1 MKTVEDIV
9 KLCQDE
15 QGKVFIMDATGDVK
29 LVLMGVGEY
38 ERLKSTGT
46 RDTRLDSG
54 VDPRRKGQE
63 TSFEAKPGVDAPMS
77 GLDAEAANREILIA
91 QLREQAANFVPAQT
105 VPRVEVNPLARQ
117 DLREEVIDPSFN
129 FDGPDNSF

>member
-1 MKTVEDIV
+1 MKTVEDII
-9 KLCQDE
+9 KLCEDE

-38 ERLKSTGT
+38 ERIKKHES
-46 RDTRLDSG
+46 RSMN
-54 VDPRRKGQE
+54 QE
-63 TSFEAKPGVDAPMS
+63 QKTSNSHKQSLPL
-77 GLDAEAANREILIA
+77 LDAEAANREILIA

-105 VPRVEVNPLARQ
+105 PPRVQVNPLARQ

>member
-9 KLCQDE
+9 KLCEDE
-15 QGKVFIMDATGDVK
+15 QGKVFIMNAVGDIK

-38 ERLKSTGT
+38 EKLKNHE
-46 RDTRLDSG
+46 SG
-54 VDPRRKGQE
+54 IMNQE
-63 TSFEAKPGVDAPMS
+63 VKSPMQMS
-77 GLDAEAANREILIA
+77 QPIQSLDAEAANREILIA

-105 VPRVEVNPLARQ
+105 PPRVQVNPLARQ

-129 FDGPDNSF
+129 FDGPDNFF

>member
-9 KLCQDE
+9 KLCEDE

-38 ERLKSTGT
+38 EKLKNHES
-46 RDTRLDSG
+46 RIMN
-54 VDPRRKGQE
+54 QE
-63 TSFEAKPGVDAPMS
+63 VKSPMQMS
-77 GLDAEAANREILIA
+77 QPTQSLDAEAANREILIA

-105 VPRVEVNPLARQ
+105 PPRVQVNPLARQ

>member
-9 KLCQDE
+9 KLCEDE

-38 ERLKSTGT
+38 EKLKNHES
-46 RDTRLDSG
+46 RIMN
-54 VDPRRKGQE
+54 Q
-63 TSFEAKPGVDAPMS
+63 EAKSPMQVNQPAQL
-77 GLDAEAANREILIA
+77 LDAEAANREILIA

-105 VPRVEVNPLARQ
+105 PPRVQVNPLARQ

>member
-1 MKTVEDIV
+1 MKTLEEIIE
-9 KLCQDE
+9 LCKDE
-15 QGKVFIMDATGDVK
+15 AGKVFIMDAVGDVK

-38 ERLKSTGT
+38 ERIKKHESRSTNQEAEPPAQ
-46 RDTRLDSG
+46 
-54 VDPRRKGQE
+54 VDGPSQ
-63 TSFEAKPGVDAPMS
+63 S
-77 GLDAEAANREILIA
+77 LDAEAANREILIA

-105 VPRVEVNPLARQ
+105 PPRVQVNPLARQ

>member
-1 MKTVEDIV
+1 MKTLQEIIE
-9 KLCQDE
+9 LCKDE
-15 QGKVFIMDATGDVK
+15 AGKVFIMDAVGDIK

-38 ERLKSTGT
+38 EKLKNQESKPSAGHESDHSQPL
-46 RDTRLDSG
+46 DT
-54 VDPRRKGQE
+54 
-63 TSFEAKPGVDAPMS
+63 
-77 GLDAEAANREILIA
+77 EAANREILIA

-105 VPRVEVNPLARQ
+105 PPRVQVNPLARQ

>member
-9 KLCQDE
+9 KLCADE

-38 ERLKSTGT
+38 ERLKSPET
-46 RDTRLDSG
+46 RDKR
-54 VDPRRKGQE
+54 QE
-63 TSFEAKPGVDAPMS
+63 TGFEINPGVKAPMS

-105 VPRVEVNPLARQ
+105 PPRVQVNPLARQ

>member
-9 KLCQDE
+9 KLCEGE

-38 ERLKSTGT
+38 ERLKQPEARSTNIELRNQSSAG
-46 RDTRLDSG
+46 SAS
-54 VDPRRKGQE
+54 VQAPDPE
-63 TSFEAKPGVDAPMS
+63 TVNK
-77 GLDAEAANREILIA
+77 EILIA
-91 QLREQAANFVPAQT
+91 QLREQAANFVPNQSP
-105 VPRVEVNPLARQ
+105 PRVQVNPLARQ

-129 FDGPDNSF
+129 FDGPEEF

>member
-9 KLCQDE
+9 KLCEGE
-15 QGKVFIMDATGDVK
+15 QGKVFIMDSTGDVK

-38 ERLKSTGT
+38 EKLKNHES
-46 RDTRLDSG
+46 RIMN
-54 VDPRRKGQE
+54 Q
-63 TSFEAKPGVDAPMS
+63 EAKPSKQAESSHQP
-77 GLDAEAANREILIA
+77 LDAETVNKEILIA
-91 QLREQAANFVPAQT
+91 QLREQAASFVPT
-105 VPRVEVNPLARQ
+105 PSSPRVEVNPLARQ